1 MPVLLTDAHLP
12 LLQALNAGGFELVA
26 LPRFPGYVAA
36 KKYDC
41 AVLLEPLE
49 DGGLRPFT
57 AVGYL
62 IEGNISVLVEK
73 GGEAWFVWKAQQVR
87 ATPDLLAAVRQFEAD
102 LGAALEPAPSV

>member
-1 MPVLLTDAHLP
+1 MPAPLTDAHLP
-12 LLQALNAGGFELVA
+12 LLQALSAAGFELVA

-49 DGGLRPFT
+49 DGGLRRFT

-62 IEGNISVLVEK
+62 IEGNLAVRVQK
-73 GGEAWFVWKAQQVR
+73 GGEEWFVWKARQVR
-87 ATPDLLAAVRQFEAD
+87 ATPELLAAVRQFEAD
-102 LGAALEPAPSV
+102 LAASLGRSP